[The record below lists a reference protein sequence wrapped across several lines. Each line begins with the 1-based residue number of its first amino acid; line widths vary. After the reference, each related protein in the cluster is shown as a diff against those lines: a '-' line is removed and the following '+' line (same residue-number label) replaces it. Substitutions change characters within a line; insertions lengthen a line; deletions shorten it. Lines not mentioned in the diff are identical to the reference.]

1 MDGRHIGIIFP
12 VSMRGHRHVILQL
25 PAKFCRNHTIAPTGS
40 V

>member
-12 VSMRGHRHVILQL
+12 VSIL
-25 PAKFCRNHTIAPTGS
+25 IY